1 MEKESSLLKWD
12 YNVQSIISDN
22 IATQDF
28 VLNLSLLLKGT
39 EEEKLL
45 WTFKLYDTNADGFIS
60 REEMEDIAHSVGR
73 FEHEIVHNT
82 IVKVFD
88 LMGRPDGES
97 EQEMRSWVVSQRVEG
112 VFEVKILICLLTHKS
127 I

>member
-1 MEKESSLLKWD
+1 M
-12 YNVQSIISDN
+12 
-22 IATQDF
+22 
-28 VLNLSLLLKGT
+28 LNLSLLLKGT

-60 REEMEDIAHSVGR
+60 KEEMEDIAHSVGR

-112 VFEVKILICLLTHKS
+112 VFEVKI
-127 I
+127 